1 MRCVTPAKD
10 APAPLDARRPERTD
24 GRPAPE
30 LRATAT
36 APVSASHDALGG
48 SPLDPR
54 LTFAS
59 FVIGRSNTL
68 AHAAARQ
75 VAEGRRG
82 DRVMFNP
89 LYIHAGVGLGKTH
102 LLQAVTWAGNSG
114 SERKVLYLTAEKFM
128 YGFVAALKTQ
138 TALAFKEALRGID
151 VLVID
156 DLQFLQGKST
166 QAEFCH
172 TLNALIDAGRQVVIA
187 ADRPPSDL
195 ESLDDRVRSR
205 LAGGLVVEMGSL
217 GEELRLGI
225 LKSRVAAARAHHA
238 TFDVPAPVLDY
249 LARTITHNG
258 RDLEGAVNRLLAHS
272 KLNAQPV
279 TLEMAEREVRDLIR
293 PQEPKRIK
301 IEDIQRVVARQY
313 NVSRSDLLSSR
324 RTANVV
330 RPRQVAMYL
339 AKTLTLRSLPE
350 IGRRFGGRD
359 HTTVLHAVR
368 KIEALVAKDVALVR
382 RGRSRS
388 SASCRSNARTG
399 SSPPCGTGWPVA
411 AAADRG
417 AAGHFCRK
425 RGERPRRFP
434 CAGGHPRHLAV
445 PPRVWSNP
453 ASIRLFGFQMPRR
466 CLSGRPAFPS
476 LGSGGYCNEGHGR
489 TRATAEI
496 AGPRP
501 SRGRAPQHHSDPR
514 QRAVPRRKRP
524 AVAES
529 HRPRPRGDRNA
540 GGGNRDRRLD
550 HRAGAHVLRHRAQT
564 ARRLADR
571 AGRRRRPRGAGDPRR
586 PLALHAADPA
596 GKRFPGSRRRR
607 HDAFVHAGRRRPE
620 AADRPHAVRDLDRRD
635 ALLPQ
640 RHLSARAGTRQGRDP
655 ARGRDRRPSAGAG
668 RSAVAEGRG
677 RHAGRD
683 RAAQDRRR
691 SAAADRG
698 Q

>member
-1 MRCVTPAKD
+1 MANMEQDHWSRVKGRLRSTVGEDVYSSWFARMDLESVHDDAVHLSVPTRFLKSWIQAHYAERVLTAWQAEMPRVARVDLTVRTAMRNVAPAKEVA
-10 APAPLDARRPERTD
+10 APIEVRSQPHAN
-24 GRPAPE
+24 GRAAPE
-30 LRATAT
+30 LRSTAT
-36 APVSASHDALGG
+36 APVSANHEALGG

-59 FVIGRSNTL
+59 FVLGRSNTL

-82 DRVMFNP
+82 DPVMFNP

-114 SERKVLYLTAEKFM
+114 AERKVLYLTAEKFM

-156 DLQFLQGKST
+156 DMQFLQGKTT

-195 ESLDDRVRSR
+195 ESLDERVRSR

-238 TFDVPAPVLDY
+238 SFEVPAPVLDY

-258 RDLEGAVNRLLAHS
+258 RDLEGAINRLLAHS
-272 KLNAQPV
+272 KLNATPV

-293 PQEPKRIK
+293 PMEPKRIK

-368 KIEALVAKDVALVR
+368 KIEALVGKDVALQDEVE
-382 RGRSRS
+382 SL
-388 SASCRSNARTG
+388 
-399 SSPPCGTGWPVA
+399 
-411 AAADRG
+411 
-417 AAGHFCRK
+417 K
-425 RGERPRRFP
+425 RQ
-434 CAGGHPRHLAV
+434 LA
-445 PPRVWSNP
+445 
-453 ASIRLFGFQMPRR
+453 
-466 CLSGRPAFPS
+466 
-476 LGSGGYCNEGHGR
+476 E
-489 TRATAEI
+489 
-496 AGPRP
+496 
-501 SRGRAPQHHSDPR
+501 
-514 QRAVPRRKRP
+514 
-524 AVAES
+524 
-529 HRPRPRGDRNA
+529 
-540 GGGNRDRRLD
+540 
-550 HRAGAHVLRHRAQT
+550 
-564 ARRLADR
+564 
-571 AGRRRRPRGAGDPRR
+571 
-586 PLALHAADPA
+586 
-596 GKRFPGSRRRR
+596 
-607 HDAFVHAGRRRPE
+607 
-620 AADRPHAVRDLDRRD
+620 
-635 ALLPQ
+635 
-640 RHLSARAGTRQGRDP
+640 
-655 ARGRDRRPSAGAG
+655 
-668 RSAVAEGRG
+668 
-677 RHAGRD
+677 
-683 RAAQDRRR
+683 
-691 SAAADRG
+691 
-698 Q
+698 